1 MPETHPRRNS
11 LRRCCLVLVVAAL
24 AVAGCG
30 SKNKT
35 ASQTTASSPTGAASS
50 NTTTTST
57 TAAAADCNK
66 LGINPTGM
74 REGTCTHA
82 GITYVIVD
90 ENHTLKLHSLTA
102 RLNGIHATS
111 SLSAGKQA
119 TAQGKFVVLP
129 ITLTNRLGLAQS
141 FDRSGTQQAGLVLEG
156 TVYKEDTGV
165 EQGSDPSSCL
175 NHTTPLPSGK

>member
-1 MPETHPRRNS
+1 
-11 LRRCCLVLVVAAL
+11 
-24 AVAGCG
+24 
-30 SKNKT
+30 
-35 ASQTTASSPTGAASS
+35 
-50 NTTTTST
+50 
-57 TAAAADCNK
+57 
-66 LGINPTGM
+66 
-74 REGTCTHA
+74 
-82 GITYVIVD
+82 
-90 ENHTLKLHSLTA
+90 
-102 RLNGIHATS
+102 GIHATS

-175 NHTTPLPSGK
+175 NHTTPLPSGKSETCDVIFDVPVGAAAKLGKHGSGDLYVVDFGSDLASSTPGQM